1 MVRKAVSNLD
11 VSKETINSGLL
22 IIISILLGG
31 LMWQFQKFD
40 TKLDKVVAYI
50 NADKGKKGD
59 KDLISRIKLSHTFL
73 YGKKEDIYYLSDYVQ
88 NN

>member
-22 IIISILLGG
+22 VIISILLGG

-40 TKLDKVVAYI
+40 TKLDKVVAYV
-50 NADKGKKGD
+50 NAEKGLHGD
-59 KDLISRIKLSHTFL
+59 TNLITRTKLSHTFL